1 MKNDALGD
9 RMKEFYEDRTR
20 IKLPRRT
27 FTIIRIDGKA
37 FHTYTKGLQRPFDD
51 GLIEDMNAT
60 TAYLCKNIQGA
71 KFGYVQSDEISLV
84 LTDFDDL
91 GTHAWFDNNLQK
103 MVSVAA
109 SMATSEFNRLRM
121 MRFMEDSIIVLE
133 PEDIKKFKMAE
144 FDARAFQIPF
154 IDEVENYFIWRQQDA
169 VRNSISSVAQSLY
182 STKELHGVKTDQM
195 QELIFEKGIN
205 WNDYD
210 FRKKRGAVIG
220 KVEKVLT
227 KRSNHYEPNTSYVPS
242 EHTFTRNVWE
252 VIETPIFT
260 QDRFFIKGLLSNS
273 KGNIDVEQSKVPYS
287 PKIGDW
293 VYYPVDAAPFIVNG
307 IRKDEV
313 EIYGDWSGGTN
324 NAIVAGWVKIEE
336 IQPYDESKVTYY
348 DKKGKVITKKRWDDE
363 V

>member
-1 MKNDALGD
+1 MKDALGD

-27 FTIIRIDGKA
+27 YTIIRIDGKA
-37 FHTYTKGLQRPFDD
+37 FHTYTKGLERPFDQ

-84 LTDFDDL
+84 LTDFDEL

-121 MRFMEDSIIVLE
+121 MRDSKDGAL
-133 PEDIKKFKMAE
+133 DIREISLFKMAQ

-182 STKELHGVKTDQM
+182 SSKELHGVKTDQM
-195 QELIFEKGIN
+195 QEMIFQKGIN

-220 KVEKVLT
+220 KVEKMF
-227 KRSNHYEPNTSYVPS
+227 KKPSNHYDPNTSYIPS
-242 EHTFTRNVWE
+242 GNIFTRNVWE
-252 VIETPIFT
+252 VIETPTFT
-260 QDRFFIKGLLSNS
+260 QDRFFLRGLLNPS
-273 KGNIDVEQSKVPYS
+273 KNPD
-287 PKIGDW
+287 
-293 VYYPVDAAPFIVNG
+293 
-307 IRKDEV
+307 
-313 EIYGDWSGGTN
+313 
-324 NAIVAGWVKIEE
+324 NA
-336 IQPYDESKVTYY
+336 
-348 DKKGKVITKKRWDDE
+348 
-363 V
+363 

>member
-1 MKNDALGD
+1 MKDQLGD

-37 FHTYTKGLQRPFDD
+37 FHTYTKGLERPFDD

-60 TAYLCKNIQGA
+60 TAYLCKNIQGV

-121 MRFMEDSIIVLE
+121 MRNSKDGAL
-133 PEDIKKFKMAE
+133 DIREIALFKMGQ

-182 STKELHGVKTDQM
+182 SPRELHGVKTDQM
-195 QELIFEKGIN
+195 QELIFQKGIN
-205 WNDYD
+205 WNDYST
-210 FRKKRGAVIG
+210 RQKRGSVIR
-220 KVEKVLT
+220 KFDVELKSGDVT
-227 KRSNHYEPNTSYVPS
+227 YTRSKWKEDTNTP
-242 EHTFTRNVWE
+242 T
-252 VIETPIFT
+252 FT
-260 QDRFFIKGLLSNS
+260 QDRNYIKSLLP
-273 KGNIDVEQSKVPYS
+273 Q
-287 PKIGDW
+287 
-293 VYYPVDAAPFIVNG
+293 
-307 IRKDEV
+307 KD
-313 EIYGDWSGGTN
+313 
-324 NAIVAGWVKIEE
+324 
-336 IQPYDESKVTYY
+336 
-348 DKKGKVITKKRWDDE
+348 
-363 V
+363 

>member
-1 MKNDALGD
+1 MKDALGD

-27 FTIIRIDGKA
+27 YTIIRIDGKA
-37 FHTYTKGLQRPFDD
+37 FHTYTKGLKRPFDD
-51 GLIEDMNAT
+51 GLIEDMNST

-109 SMATSEFNRLRM
+109 SMATAKFNQLRM
-121 MRFMEDSIIVLE
+121 ARSTWEGSDVAGSLDQD
-133 PEDIKKFKMAE
+133 DIENFKLAM

-182 STKELHGVKTDQM
+182 SPRELNGVKTDQM
-195 QELIFEKGIN
+195 QELIFQKGIN

-210 FRKKRGAVIG
+210 FRLKRGAVIG
-220 KVEKVLT
+220 KVPVELQSGDVTYTRNKWKVLD
-227 KRSNHYEPNTSYVPS
+227 
-242 EHTFTRNVWE
+242 
-252 VIETPIFT
+252 TPTFT
-260 QDRFFIKGLLSNS
+260 QDREFIKGLL
-273 KGNIDVEQSKVPYS
+273 
-287 PKIGDW
+287 
-293 VYYPVDAAPFIVNG
+293 
-307 IRKDEV
+307 
-313 EIYGDWSGGTN
+313 
-324 NAIVAGWVKIEE
+324 KIE
-336 IQPYDESKVTYY
+336 
-348 DKKGKVITKKRWDDE
+348 R
-363 V
+363 

>member
-37 FHTYTKGLQRPFDD
+37 FHTYTKGLERPFDQ

-109 SMATSEFNRLRM
+109 SMATAEFNRLRLIRKCM
-121 MRFMEDSIIVLE
+121 GG
-133 PEDIKKFKMAE
+133 DIEGYVDAIDLSEFKMAE

-182 STKELHGVKTDQM
+182 STKELHGAKTDQM
-195 QELIFEKGIN
+195 QEMIFQKGIN

-210 FRKKRGAVIG
+210 FRKKRGAVIA
-220 KVEKVLT
+220 KVEVPVFVKT
-227 KRSNHYEPNTSYVPS
+227 KEFVNDGETHVIDPTQIVM
-242 EHTFTRNVWE
+242 RNKWQV
-252 VIETPIFT
+252 VETPTFT
-260 QDRFFIKGLLSNS
+260 QDRWFIKGLINPT
-273 KGNIDVEQSKVPYS
+273 KNIDN
-287 PKIGDW
+287 D
-293 VYYPVDAAPFIVNG
+293 N
-307 IRKDEV
+307 
-313 EIYGDWSGGTN
+313 
-324 NAIVAGWVKIEE
+324 
-336 IQPYDESKVTYY
+336 
-348 DKKGKVITKKRWDDE
+348 
-363 V
+363 

>member
-1 MKNDALGD
+1 MKDQLGD

-37 FHTYTKGLQRPFDD
+37 FHTYTKGIERPFDD

-60 TAYLCKNIQGA
+60 TAYLCKNIQGV

-121 MRFMEDSIIVLE
+121 MRNSKDGAL
-133 PEDIKKFKMAE
+133 DIREIALFKMGQ

-182 STKELHGVKTDQM
+182 SPRELHGVKTDQM
-195 QELIFEKGIN
+195 QELIFQKGIN
-205 WNDYD
+205 WNDYST
-210 FRKKRGAVIG
+210 RQKRGSVIR
-220 KVEKVLT
+220 KFDVELKSGDVT
-227 KRSNHYEPNTSYVPS
+227 YTRSKWKEDTNTP
-242 EHTFTRNVWE
+242 T
-252 VIETPIFT
+252 FT
-260 QDRFFIKGLLSNS
+260 QDRNYIKSLLP
-273 KGNIDVEQSKVPYS
+273 Q
-287 PKIGDW
+287 
-293 VYYPVDAAPFIVNG
+293 
-307 IRKDEV
+307 KD
-313 EIYGDWSGGTN
+313 
-324 NAIVAGWVKIEE
+324 
-336 IQPYDESKVTYY
+336 
-348 DKKGKVITKKRWDDE
+348 
-363 V
+363 

>member
-37 FHTYTKGLQRPFDD
+37 FHTYTKGLQRPFDE

-109 SMATSEFNRLRM
+109 SMATSEFNRLRLI
-121 MRFMEDSIIVLE
+121 RQFASYPFGDE
-133 PEDIKKFKMAE
+133 PISSNDLKTFKMAE

-182 STKELHGVKTDQM
+182 STKELHGVKTDGM
-195 QELIFEKGIN
+195 QELIFQKGIN

-220 KVEKVLT
+220 KVET
-227 KRSNHYEPNTSYVPS
+227 KLIKTEQGPND
-242 EHTFTRNVWE
+242 E
-252 VIETPIFT
+252 VIETEFTRNKWQVIETPTFT
-260 QDRFFIKGLLSNS
+260 QDRWFIKGLLNPT
-273 KGNIDVEQSKVPYS
+273 KNIDNE
-287 PKIGDW
+287 
-293 VYYPVDAAPFIVNG
+293 N
-307 IRKDEV
+307 
-313 EIYGDWSGGTN
+313 
-324 NAIVAGWVKIEE
+324 
-336 IQPYDESKVTYY
+336 
-348 DKKGKVITKKRWDDE
+348 
-363 V
+363 

>member
-27 FTIIRIDGKA
+27 YTIIRIDGKA
-37 FHTYTKGLQRPFDD
+37 FHTYTKGLQRPFDQ

-84 LTDFDDL
+84 LTDFDEL

-109 SMATSEFNRLRM
+109 SMATARFNQLRM
-121 MRFMEDSIIVLE
+121 SRACSYSQLE
-133 PEDIKKFKMAE
+133 KDYIDEFKLAM

-182 STKELHGVKTDQM
+182 SPRELNGVKTDQM
-195 QELIFEKGIN
+195 QEMIFQKGIN

-210 FRKKRGAVIG
+210 FRMKRGAVIG
-220 KVEKVLT
+220 KVEKVFI
-227 KRSNHYEPNTSYVPS
+227 KRSNHYDPNTSYIPS

-252 VIETPIFT
+252 VIETPTFT
-260 QDRFFIKGLLSNS
+260 QDRFFIKGLLNPS
-273 KGNIDVEQSKVPYS
+273 KN
-287 PKIGDW
+287 
-293 VYYPVDAAPFIVNG
+293 VD
-307 IRKDEV
+307 
-313 EIYGDWSGGTN
+313 
-324 NAIVAGWVKIEE
+324 
-336 IQPYDESKVTYY
+336 Y
-348 DKKGKVITKKRWDDE
+348 DKV
-363 V
+363 